1 MALTFDVP
9 NFFVK
14 LGTVIGICLNG
25 SAGILFYEIYKGQK
39 TIEAVPEAYIISN
52 IVCNVINLAFGK
64 CKEEGRG
71 DTNMMIS
78 SGVGSG
84 LAILWSIFYLY
95 YATKKNG
102 GLKQLLLFIFIDLN
116 LSFELFYIFSYVSTN
131 EIVPGNIALVLTV
144 INAGTPGQ
152 NIYKV
157 IKNKDKKLIPIWT
170 TIFGALC
177 NLSWLI
183 YGAFGVANAPD
194 MLMVIPNGLGLLLNI
209 LSSGAYW
216 YASCAGPKQTDE
228 APPLPSNVDDE
239 KLIADTPDTT
249 QTPTVETQQ

>member
-1 MALTFDVP
+1 MAFNVP
-9 NFFVK
+9 DFFVK
-14 LGTVIGICLNG
+14 LGTIIGICLNG
-25 SAGILFYEIYKGQK
+25 SAGILFLEIYKGQK

-64 CKEEGRG
+64 CKEGGKG
-71 DTNMMIS
+71 DTNMLIS

-84 LAILWSIFYLY
+84 LAILWSLFYLY

-116 LSFELFYIFSYVSTN
+116 LSFELFYIFSYISTN
-131 EIVPGNIALVLTV
+131 EVVPGNIALVLTV
-144 INAGTPGQ
+144 INAATPGQ

-157 IKNKDKKLIPIWT
+157 IRDKNKQLIPIWT

-194 MLMVIPNGLGLLLNI
+194 PLMVIPNGLGLLLNI

-216 YASCAGPKQTDE
+216 YASCFGPKQTAD
-228 APPLPSNVDDE
+228 APPLPSTTDDE